1 MFDAF
6 GAALAAALVVA
17 GPVAVAV
24 TKLVDFIRNL
34 FGASEPN
41 IPSWVWNVLAMVLG
55 VAIALGW
62 GVNVFGA
69 IVSAVPA
76 LAESDALKG
85 DMGTVLTGLLIGGM
99 AGFWHDKMAQWS
111 AARKARTG

>member
-24 TKLVDFIRNL
+24 TKLVDFCRNL
-34 FGASEPN
+34 FDPGNNAP
-41 IPSWVWNVLAMVLG
+41 PWLWNVIAMVLG

-99 AGFWHDKMAQWS
+99 AGFWHDKMAAW
-111 AARKARTG
+111 AAQHKGVPTR

>member
-24 TKLVDFIRNL
+24 TKIVDLIRNAV
-34 FGASEPN
+34 GEM
-41 IPSWVWNVLAMVLG
+41 PSWLINVIALVLG
-55 VAIALGW
+55 VAVALGW

-69 IVSAVPA
+69 ILSAVPA
-76 LAESDALKG
+76 LAESDVLS
-85 DMGTVLTGLLIGGM
+85 GTGGTILTGLLIGGM
-99 AGFWHDKMAQWS
+99 SSFWHDKMAAWS
-111 AARKARTG
+111 AQHGE